1 MARTKKLPM
10 GMKYRSDNRIEYRF
24 TIDGT
29 RYSVY
34 GATKEEC
41 RDKELAKREEIKAG
55 QIVKIPTVAEYFDE
69 WIEYKR
75 NNLIKPVKSSTL
87 RGYQKLINRMNRQRV
102 GRAQQRFGDFILS
115 SLESNTII
123 QLQESLLKDGL
134 STRTTNDCISLLK
147 RALNRATDF
156 DKIIASN
163 PVNSSVES
171 VTRTEEQARDTIHR
185 ALNRE
190 EVDIFL
196 QAARDSW
203 YYPLYVFLLNTGLRI
218 GEASALTV
226 RDVTEQSI
234 NVCKTVTR
242 TEIGYTIADQTK
254 TKAGKRKLATR
265 PEAWKAFQDQRRNN
279 EIFNSRKVVNMNSPV
294 FTLPKGGIIRPDRV
308 NDDIKRI
315 CKLTGIEYF
324 TCHAFRATFTSRCIS
339 ANVPV
344 KVLMETLGH
353 KDVQMTLGLYGHA
366 ENQQKR
372 DEILAVNM

>member
-41 RDKELAKREEIKAG
+41 KAKELEKREEIKAG
-55 QIVKIPTVAEYFDE
+55 A
-69 WIEYKR
+69 YKR
-75 NNLIKPVKSSTL
+75 NKSLTMSEYMDRWIESREGKIVSATI
-87 RGYQKLINRMNRQRV
+87 RTYTKLINRMNSQKID
-102 GRAQQRFGDFILS
+102 RAGHTFGNLKLS
-115 SLESNTII
+115 ELETENIR
-123 QLQESLLKDGL
+123 QLQKSLLRDGLTTRTANDSLSLLKHALENAMDE
-134 STRTTNDCISLLK
+134 RIIDWNPAKPVERLK
-147 RALNRATDF
+147 R
-156 DKIIASN
+156 
-163 PVNSSVES
+163 
-171 VTRTEEQARDTIHR
+171 TEQPARDTIHR

-190 EVDIFL
+190 EMDIFL

-242 TEIGYTIADQTK
+242 TEIGYTIAEQTK
-254 TKAGKRKLATR
+254 TEAGKRTLATR

-315 CKLTGIEYF
+315 CNQTGIEYF
-324 TCHAFRATFTSRCIS
+324 TCHAFRATFTSRCI
-339 ANVPV
+339 AADVPV

-353 KDVQMTLGLYGHA
+353 TDVQMTLGLYGHA